1 MAPLHVWL
9 QFKVPL
15 HMLGLRFCED
25 PPAGSLITPYIR
37 GLLGAGWVGGLVVW
51 GLLSEQALVLCA
63 CRERASELGIAT
75 FAPEPFIQLAIK
87 DR

>member
-37 GLLGAGWVGGLVVW
+37 GLLGAGWVGGRD
-51 GLLSEQALVLCA
+51 C
-63 CRERASELGIAT
+63 
-75 FAPEPFIQLAIK
+75 
-87 DR
+87 